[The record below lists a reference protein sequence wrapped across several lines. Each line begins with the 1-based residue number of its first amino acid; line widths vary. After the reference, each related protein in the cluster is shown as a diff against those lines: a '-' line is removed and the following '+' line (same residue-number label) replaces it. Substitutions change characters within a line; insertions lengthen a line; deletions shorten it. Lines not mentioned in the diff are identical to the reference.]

1 MDNPNFLGKKSVSF
15 FTHKSLIYSNFT
27 FLGEYHSVFAL
38 LFCPTFL
45 LRKAFLPFTSL
56 LPSLTFAHA
65 PTRAQALFD
74 ILLPPHRQQ
83 VSTIP
88 MSRALQDL
96 RLTSDNEIITA
107 SRAAFCSFLCF
118 LREETIDD
126 EGIYHQKA
134 APLGVKKPRKLGD
147 YLLNHCHIKNS
158 APRAAF

>member
-1 MDNPNFLGKKSVSF
+1 MLALGALCYCHSANTNVAL
-15 FTHKSLIYSNFT
+15 SLP
-27 FLGEYHSVFAL
+27 AR
-38 LFCPTFL
+38 P
-45 LRKAFLPFTSL
+45 P
-56 LPSLTFAHA
+56 
-65 PTRAQALFD
+65 AQALFD

-88 MSRALQDL
+88 MSLALQDL

-107 SRAAFCSFLCF
+107 HRAAFCSFLCF
-118 LREETIDD
+118 LREEAIDD

-147 YLLNHCHIKNS
+147 YLLNHCHIKNT